1 MHVTVWHNTGPD
13 HFSGFRPDH
22 PMLRVFSY
30 TAETFDTKTELA
42 RVVALFNPDTDSGTE
57 TELWRAVA
65 LFNADLDMLA
75 GADREIAAA
84 YRARRLRSFSTGD
97 GFSIRPPDGGAETFW
112 VSDGLDLL
120 RQASPFPV
128 LGLDAAHGS
137 QPLGSRVTYL
147 IPTLD
152 DLVREGLFETTGTAE
167 AAIATHHGVAA
178 DDVVVLTGPR

>member
-13 HFSGFRPDH
+13 HFFGFQPDH

-30 TAETFDTKTELA
+30 TAANSDTETELA
-42 RVVALFNPDTDSGTE
+42 RVVALFNPDANSDTE

-75 GADREIAAA
+75 GADREVAAA

-97 GFSIRPPDGGAETFW
+97 GFSVRPPDGGAETFW
-112 VSDGLDLL
+112 VSDGFDLL
-120 RQASPFPV
+120 RQAGPFPV
-128 LGLDAAHGS
+128 LGLDAEHGS

-147 IPTLD
+147 VPTLD
-152 DLVREGLFETTGTAE
+152 DLVREGLFEVAGTAE